1 MATENALPL
10 CTFYTNGFDSI
21 IMQATIK
28 KSLLALLFGGLGI
41 GITEFVMMGLLEDI
55 AVDLMIDIP
64 TAGHLITAYAIG
76 VVIGAPLLVVI
87 AGKYPPKR
95 ILIGLMLVFIVF
107 NAFTAFAPSYGSL
120 LISRVLAGLPHGAFF
135 GVGSVVAS
143 RLAQPGKEAQAIS
156 IMFAGLTIANLIGV
170 PLGTYIG
177 HHFVWRYSF
186 AIVVLVGVI
195 TLLALKLWMPN
206 MPVKQAGSVKSQLR
220 FFRRRE
226 AWLIVG
232 MIAIGTG
239 GLFSW
244 YSYISPLMTKVA
256 GFSESSMTYILMLA
270 GSGMFIGNLLG
281 GRLADLVSPA
291 RASIILLLAM
301 SVALVAQ
308 QYLSVYPIPSLV
320 MTFVLGGIAFA
331 LSAPIQMLMINTAKG
346 SEMLAASVS
355 QASFNIGNA
364 LGAFLGGLPIAMGY
378 GYTSPEWVGAA
389 MAAFG
394 ALFALAFIFQQARQN
409 RVPSAVVPQTHPA
422 AKETVAKE
430 PEPVF

>member
-1 MATENALPL
+1 
-10 CTFYTNGFDSI
+10 
-21 IMQATIK
+21 MQTTIK
-28 KSLLALLFGGLGI
+28 KSLLSLLFGGLGI

-55 AVDLMIDIP
+55 ASDLSIDIP
-64 TAGHLITAYAIG
+64 TAGHLIAAYALG
-76 VVIGAPLLVVI
+76 VVIGAPLLV
-87 AGKYPPKR
+87 ATASKYPPKR
-95 ILIGLMLVFIVF
+95 ILIGLMVLFTVF
-107 NAFTAFAPSYGSL
+107 NAFTAFAPGYTSL

-143 RLAQPGKEAQAIS
+143 RLAKPGKEAQAIS

-177 HHFVWRYSF
+177 HHFMWRYSF
-186 AIVVLVGVI
+186 AIVVSVGIV
-195 TLLALKLWMPN
+195 TLLALKLWMPS
-206 MPVKQAGSVKSQLR
+206 MPVKHAGDLKTQLG
-220 FFRRRE
+220 FFRRSE

-270 GSGMFIGNLLG
+270 GLGMFVGNLAG

-291 RASIILLLAM
+291 KASLILLVAM
-301 SVALVAQ
+301 AAALVAQ
-308 QYLSVYPIPSLV
+308 RYLSVYPIPSLV
-320 MTFVLGGIAFA
+320 MTFVLGATAFA
-331 LSAPIQMLMINTAKG
+331 LAAPIQMLMINTAKG

-364 LGAFLGGLPIAMGY
+364 LGAFLGGLPIAMGH

-394 ALFALAFIFQQARQN
+394 ALFALAFILQQARK
-409 RVPSAVVPQTHPA
+409 SPA
-422 AKETVAKE
+422 PTVTERIQRTPRIAE
-430 PEPVF
+430 AAEAEAPVF

>member
-1 MATENALPL
+1 
-10 CTFYTNGFDSI
+10 
-21 IMQATIK
+21 MQLK

-41 GITEFVMMGLLEDI
+41 GITEFVMMGLLEEI
-55 AVDLMIDIP
+55 ALDLTIDIP
-64 TAGHLITAYAIG
+64 TAGHLIAAYAVG

-95 ILIGLMLVFIVF
+95 ILIGLMLLFTLF
-107 NAFTAFAPSYGSL
+107 NAFTAFAPSYASL

-143 RLAQPGKEAQAIS
+143 RLARPGKEAQAIS

-177 HHFVWRYSF
+177 HHFMWRYSF
-186 AIVVLVGVI
+186 AIVVLVGFI
-195 TLLALKLWMPN
+195 TLLALKFWMPD
-206 MPVKQAGSVKSQLR
+206 MPAKQMASVKTQLR
-220 FFRRRE
+220 FFKRRE

-270 GSGMFIGNLLG
+270 GLGMFFGNLLG

-291 RASIILLLAM
+291 KASVMLLTAM
-301 SVALVAQ
+301 VVALVVLH
-308 QYLSVYPIPSLV
+308 YLAVYPMPALV
-320 MTFVLGGIAFA
+320 MTFLLGGTSFA
-331 LSAPIQMLMINTAKG
+331 LGAPIQMLMINTAKG
-346 SEMLAASVS
+346 AEMLAASVS

-378 GYTSPEWVGAA
+378 GYASPEWVGAA
-389 MAAFG
+389 MAGGG
-394 ALFALAFIFQQARQN
+394 ALFALAFILHQRRNARVAA
-409 RVPSAVVPQTHPA
+409 VPSAIETILPAERLPA
-422 AKETVAKE
+422 AEPTTMAEE
-430 PEPVF
+430 PEPVC

>member
-1 MATENALPL
+1 
-10 CTFYTNGFDSI
+10 
-21 IMQATIK
+21 MQTTIK
-28 KSLLALLFGGLGI
+28 RSLLSLLFGGLGI

-55 AVDLMIDIP
+55 AQDLGIDIP
-64 TAGHLITAYAIG
+64 TAGHLIAAYAMG

-95 ILIGLMLVFIVF
+95 ILFGLMVLFTLF
-107 NAFTAFAPSYGSL
+107 NAFTAFAPDYYSL

-143 RLAQPGKEAQAIS
+143 RLAKPGKEAQAIS

-177 HHFVWRYSF
+177 HHFIWRYSF
-186 AIVVLVGVI
+186 AIVVLVGI
-195 TLLALKLWMPN
+195 LTLLSLKLWMPD
-206 MPVKQAGSVKSQLR
+206 MPAKQAGSVKTQLR
-220 FFRRRE
+220 FFRRQE
-226 AWLIVG
+226 AWLIIG

-270 GSGMFIGNLLG
+270 GVGMFIGNLLG

-291 RASIILLLAM
+291 KASLILLSAM
-301 SVALVAQ
+301 AAALVTQ
-308 QYLSVYPIPSLV
+308 QYVSVYPIPSLI
-320 MTFVLGGIAFA
+320 MTFILGSIAFA

-378 GYTSPEWVGAA
+378 GYSSPEWVGAA

-394 ALFALAFIFQQARQN
+394 ALFALAFILHQVRQN
-409 RVPSAVVPQTHPA
+409 RITHSAELHTHRA
-422 AKETVAKE
+422 IVEIIEDEA
-430 PEPVF
+430 EPVF

>member
-1 MATENALPL
+1 
-10 CTFYTNGFDSI
+10 
-21 IMQATIK
+21 MQTTIK
-28 KSLLALLFGGLGI
+28 KSLLSLLFGGLGI

-55 AVDLMIDIP
+55 ARDLSIDIP
-64 TAGHLITAYAIG
+64 TAGHLIAAYALG
-76 VVIGAPLLVVI
+76 VVIGAPLLV
-87 AGKYPPKR
+87 ATASKYPPKR
-95 ILIGLMLVFIVF
+95 ILIGLMVLFTVF
-107 NAFTAFAPSYGSL
+107 NAFTAFAPGYTSL

-143 RLAQPGKEAQAIS
+143 RLAKPGKEAQAIS

-177 HHFVWRYSF
+177 HHFMWRYSF
-186 AIVVLVGVI
+186 AIVVLVGIV
-195 TLLALKLWMPN
+195 TLLALKLWMPS
-206 MPVKQAGSVKSQLR
+206 MPVKHAGDLKTQLG
-220 FFRRRE
+220 FFRRSE

-270 GSGMFIGNLLG
+270 GLGMFVGNLAG

-291 RASIILLLAM
+291 KASLILLVAM
-301 SVALVAQ
+301 AAALVAQ
-308 QYLSVYPIPSLV
+308 RYLSVFPIPSLV
-320 MTFVLGGIAFA
+320 MTFLLGATAFA
-331 LSAPIQMLMINTAKG
+331 LAAPIQMLMINTAKG

-364 LGAFLGGLPIAMGY
+364 LGAFLGGLPIAMGH

-394 ALFALAFIFQQARQN
+394 ALFALAFILQQARK
-409 RVPSAVVPQTHPA
+409 SPA
-422 AKETVAKE
+422 PTVTERIQRTPRIAE
-430 PEPVF
+430 AAEAEAPVF

>member
-1 MATENALPL
+1 
-10 CTFYTNGFDSI
+10 
-21 IMQATIK
+21 MQTTIK
-28 KSLLALLFGGLGI
+28 RSLLSLLFGGLGI

-55 AVDLMIDIP
+55 AQDLGIDIP
-64 TAGHLITAYAIG
+64 TAGHLIAAYAMG

-87 AGKYPPKR
+87 AGKYPAKR
-95 ILIGLMLVFIVF
+95 ILLGLMVLFTLF
-107 NAFTAFAPSYGSL
+107 NAFTAFAPDYYSL

-143 RLAQPGKEAQAIS
+143 RLAKPGKEAQAIS

-177 HHFVWRYSF
+177 HHFIWRYSF
-186 AIVVLVGVI
+186 AIVVLVGI
-195 TLLALKLWMPN
+195 LTLLSLKLWMPD
-206 MPVKQAGSVKSQLR
+206 MPAKQAGSVKTQLR
-220 FFRRRE
+220 FFRRQE
-226 AWLIVG
+226 AWLIIG

-270 GSGMFIGNLLG
+270 GVGMFIGNLLG

-291 RASIILLLAM
+291 KASLILLSAM
-301 SVALVAQ
+301 AAALVTQ
-308 QYLSVYPIPSLV
+308 QYVSVYPIPSLI
-320 MTFVLGGIAFA
+320 MTFILGSIAFA

-378 GYTSPEWVGAA
+378 GYSSPEWVGAA

-394 ALFALAFIFQQARQN
+394 ALFALAFILHQVRQN
-409 RVPSAVVPQTHPA
+409 RITHSAELHTHRA
-422 AKETVAKE
+422 TVEIIEDEA
-430 PEPVF
+430 EPVF

>member
-1 MATENALPL
+1 MN
-10 CTFYTNGFDSI
+10 
-21 IMQATIK
+21 MQLK
-28 KSLLALLFGGLGI
+28 KSLFALLFGGLGI
-41 GITEFVMMGLLEDI
+41 GVTEFVMMGLLEEI
-55 AVDLMIDIP
+55 AHDLKIDIP
-64 TAGHLITAYAIG
+64 TAGHLIAAYAVG

-87 AGKYPPKR
+87 ASKYPPKR
-95 ILIGLMLVFIVF
+95 ILVGLMLLFTLF
-107 NAFTAFAPSYGSL
+107 NAFTAFAPSYSSL
-120 LISRVLAGLPHGAFF
+120 FISRVLAGLPHGAFF

-143 RLAQPGKEAQAIS
+143 RLARPGKEAQAIS

-177 HHFVWRYSF
+177 QELTWRYSF

-195 TLLALKLWMPN
+195 TLLALKFWMPD
-206 MPVKQAGSVKSQLR
+206 MPTQRAASVKTQLH
-220 FFRRRE
+220 FFKRRE

-270 GSGMFIGNLLG
+270 GLGMFFGNLLG
-281 GRLADLVSPA
+281 GRLADFVSPA
-291 RASIILLLAM
+291 KASVILLTAM
-301 SVALVAQ
+301 VVALVTLHYVA
-308 QYLSVYPIPSLV
+308 VYPIPALI
-320 MTFVLGGIAFA
+320 MTFILGGTSFA
-331 LSAPIQMLMINTAKG
+331 LGAPIQMLMINTAKG

-378 GYTSPEWVGAA
+378 GYSSPEWVGAA
-389 MAAFG
+389 MAGGG
-394 ALFALAFIFQQARQN
+394 ALFALAFIFHQKRNARL
-409 RVPSAVVPQTHPA
+409 AVIPEAIEATRPVGPQTAEIIA
-422 AKETVAKE
+422 AVEE
-430 PEPVF
+430 PEPVC

>member
-1 MATENALPL
+1 
-10 CTFYTNGFDSI
+10 
-21 IMQATIK
+21 MQTTIK
-28 KSLLALLFGGLGI
+28 KSLLSLLFGGLGI

-55 AVDLMIDIP
+55 ASDLSIDIP
-64 TAGHLITAYAIG
+64 TAGHLIAAYALG
-76 VVIGAPLLVVI
+76 VVIGAPLLV
-87 AGKYPPKR
+87 ATASKYPPKR
-95 ILIGLMLVFIVF
+95 ILIGLMVLFTVF
-107 NAFTAFAPSYGSL
+107 NAFTAFAPGYTSL

-143 RLAQPGKEAQAIS
+143 RLAKPGKEAQAIS

-177 HHFVWRYSF
+177 HHFMWRYSF
-186 AIVVLVGVI
+186 AIVVLVGIV
-195 TLLALKLWMPN
+195 TLLALKLWMPS
-206 MPVKQAGSVKSQLR
+206 MPVKHAGDLKTQLG
-220 FFRRRE
+220 FFRRSE

-270 GSGMFIGNLLG
+270 GLGMFVGNLAG

-291 RASIILLLAM
+291 KASLILLVAM
-301 SVALVAQ
+301 AAALVAQ
-308 QYLSVYPIPSLV
+308 RYLSVYPIPSLV
-320 MTFVLGGIAFA
+320 MTFVLGATAFA
-331 LSAPIQMLMINTAKG
+331 LAAPIQMLMINTAKG

-364 LGAFLGGLPIAMGY
+364 LGAFLGGLPIAMGH

-394 ALFALAFIFQQARQN
+394 ALFALAFILQQARK
-409 RVPSAVVPQTHPA
+409 SPA
-422 AKETVAKE
+422 PTVTERIQRTPRIAE
-430 PEPVF
+430 AAEAEAPVF